1 MIVVK
6 LGGSLAGGPYLKPW
20 LDALSAL
27 TARCVVVA
35 GGGVFADT
43 VRDAQGKFG
52 FSDNAA
58 HAMALLAIEQYAF
71 MLADLAPPLTPAPT
85 LDAIAQI
92 SQSGRVPVWLPVG
105 MVLGEAEIKPSWE
118 VTSDSLAAW
127 LAGRLGAR
135 HLVLVKSA
143 ETGGGSDPADWAASG
158 LVDTA
163 FPDYAERYL
172 KPVNCQPHCVN
183 ASLSQLLASFA

>member
-6 LGGSLAGGPYLKPW
+6 LGGSLAGGPSLKPW
-20 LDALSAL
+20 LDAMSDLA
-27 TARCVVVA
+27 TPCVVVA

-58 HAMALLAIEQYAF
+58 HAMALLAMEQYAF
-71 MLADLAPPLTPAPT
+71 MLADLAPALVPAPT
-85 LDAIAQI
+85 LDAIVTI

-105 MVLGEAEIKPSWE
+105 MVLGEAEIAASWE

-143 ETGGGSDPADWAASG
+143 EASDGSSPTDWVASG
-158 LVDTA
+158 LVDPA

-172 KPVNCQPHCVN
+172 KPAHCQPHCLH
-183 ASLSQLLASFA
+183 ASLSHLLAGFA

>member
-27 TARCVVVA
+27 TTRCVVVA

-58 HAMALLAIEQYAF
+58 HAMALLAMEQYAF
-71 MLADLAPPLTPAPT
+71 MLADLAPVLTPAPT
-85 LDAIAQI
+85 LDAIVQI
-92 SQSGRVPVWLPVG
+92 GQSGRVPVWLPVG
-105 MVLGEAEIKPSWE
+105 MVLGEAEIQPSWDI
-118 VTSDSLAAW
+118 TSDSLAAW

-143 ETGGGSDPADWAASG
+143 ETTDGAAPADWAASG
-158 LVDTA
+158 LVDPA

-172 KPVNCQPHCVN
+172 KPARCQPHCLH
-183 ASLSQLLASFA
+183 ASLSHLLAGFA

>member
-20 LDALSAL
+20 LDALGAVA
-27 TARCVVVA
+27 TQCIVVA

-43 VRDAQGKFG
+43 VRDTQGRFG
-52 FSDNAA
+52 FSNTAA
-58 HAMALLAIEQYAF
+58 HAMALLAMEQYAF
-71 MLADLAPPLTPAPT
+71 MLADLEPALIPAPT
-85 LDAIAQI
+85 LDAMATIG
-92 SQSGRVPVWLPVG
+92 QSGHVPVWLPVG
-105 MVLGEAEIKPSWE
+105 MVLGEAEIQASWE

-143 ETGGGSDPADWAASG
+143 EATDSSDPADWAASG
-158 LVDTA
+158 LVDPA

-172 KPVNCQPHCVN
+172 KPLGCQPHCLH
-183 ASLSQLLASFA
+183 ASLSHLLAGFA